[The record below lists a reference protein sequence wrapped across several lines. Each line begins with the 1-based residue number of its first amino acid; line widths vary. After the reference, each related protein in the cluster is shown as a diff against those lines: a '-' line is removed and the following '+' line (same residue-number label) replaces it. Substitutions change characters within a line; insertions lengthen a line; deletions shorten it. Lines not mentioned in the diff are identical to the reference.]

1 MSDLK
6 IEKDKE
12 TLAYVVAKLAIM
24 QLDQAIR
31 LQGQASWVLAG
42 GSTPIDAYRI
52 IASEYKDALDWTK
65 VWVLLGDERCV
76 SVESRDSNWG
86 QIRNILSGL
95 NIPENQ
101 KIIPNFDLCGDE
113 AAEYYEKLIMSLS
126 LAPGIP
132 RLNHVWLG
140 MGRDGHTLSLFPGD
154 TQIDSEKMVVA
165 INNAPKPPKDRIS
178 LSLKAL
184 SNVGSALIIISGA
197 DKARAYGR
205 AMDGG
210 DDLPIMR
217 AVKAIEQFGGKVTY
231 VVDSDAASEVKF

>member
-1 MSDLK
+1 MADLK

-24 QLDQAIR
+24 HLDQAIK

-42 GSTPIDAYRI
+42 GSTPLDAYRI
-52 IASEYKDALDWTK
+52 LASEYKDALDWSK

-76 SVESRDSNWG
+76 AVDSRDSNWG
-86 QIRNILSGL
+86 QIRNILSDL
-95 NIPENQ
+95 AIPEDQ
-101 KIIPNFDLCGDE
+101 KIIPNFDLKGDE

-126 LAPGIP
+126 LAPGVP

-140 MGRDGHTLSLFPGD
+140 MGRDGHTLSLFPGSNE
-154 TQIDSEKMVVA
+154 IDSEKMVVA
-165 INNAPKPPKDRIS
+165 INNAPKPPMDRIS
-178 LSLKAL
+178 LTLKAL
-184 SNVGSALIIISGA
+184 SNVGTALVIISGE
-197 DKARAYGR
+197 DKARAYGK

-210 DDLPIMR
+210 DNLPVMR

-231 VVDSDAASEVKF
+231 VVDADAAAEVKF